1 MAFQQEQSHRCNEAP
16 IAGLCD
22 AKSER
27 AAFTHNNVMEA
38 DRSSRKDTFLR
49 EPGSGNNTLRFA
61 RDQELLRKLVHK
73 YCG

>member
-38 DRSSRKDTFLR
+38 DGSSRKNTFCASRVRGTTLCASR
-49 EPGSGNNTLRFA
+49 E
-61 RDQELLRKLVHK
+61 QELLPKLVHK